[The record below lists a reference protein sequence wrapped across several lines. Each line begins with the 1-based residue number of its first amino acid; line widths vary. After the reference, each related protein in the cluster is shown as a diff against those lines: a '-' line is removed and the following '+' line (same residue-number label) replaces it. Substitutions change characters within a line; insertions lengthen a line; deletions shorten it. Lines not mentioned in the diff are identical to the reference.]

1 MNHPNINLAHF
12 AISAIFKN
20 AKNHKLFAD
29 NLLEVRKVKLGTE
42 IGGSCPTLMKISM
55 NQTGRLK
62 VAKSTVCVFLAVF
75 SAAGAVAPQIPDSKP
90 EIVILPPGVTSTEI
104 QQALDLLSESG
115 GEVVLPAGTIEVRQ
129 PIVLQRDHQTLRGS
143 GNATVLRLTDGAN
156 CPVIILG
163 EPFNNPQSA
172 VKGLRVSDLFIDG
185 NRSHQQRELWRL
197 QGEGLDIRNNGIT
210 VQYVSDSIVEHVTCA
225 RCRSGGLV
233 TTLGVRRLTVR
244 DLTAFDNEFDG
255 LACYQTEECLFTELY
270 LHDNPG
276 AGISL
281 DLAFNHNVISNA
293 VLAAN
298 DLGIFMRESCD
309 NQFHN
314 ISIRNSRHYGV
325 FMAHTELPTKG
336 GWRPV
341 PQTECAHNAFTNLI
355 ASHCGDAAFR
365 VNNTTCTNNI
375 IVQPQ
380 FQDNLHGGLSLAQP
394 NLVVVQ

>member
-1 MNHPNINLAHF
+1 
-12 AISAIFKN
+12 
-20 AKNHKLFAD
+20 
-29 NLLEVRKVKLGTE
+29 
-42 IGGSCPTLMKISM
+42 
-55 NQTGRLK
+55 LK
-62 VAKSTVCVFLAVF
+62 
-75 SAAGAVAPQIPDSKP
+75 PQI
-90 EIVILPPGVTSTEI
+90 VTLPSGVTSAEI
-104 QQALDLLSESG
+104 QQALDLLPESG
-115 GEVVLPAGTIEVRQ
+115 GEVVLPAGTFEVRQ

-143 GNATVLRLTDGAN
+143 GNATVLRLADGAN

-163 EPFNNPQSA
+163 EPVNHPQA
-172 VKGLRVSDLFIDG
+172 TVKDLRISDLFIDG
-185 NRSHQQRELWRL
+185 NRRQQQRELWRL
-197 QGEGLDIRNNGIT
+197 WGEGSEIRNNGIT
-210 VQYVSDSIVEHVTCA
+210 VQCVSDSILEHVTCA

-255 LACYQTEECLFTELY
+255 LACYQTEDCLFTELY

-314 ISIRNSRHYGV
+314 ISIHNSRHYGV
-325 FMAHTELPTKG
+325 FMAHAEQPTKG

-341 PQTECAHNAFTNLI
+341 PQTECAHNAFTNLV
-355 ASHCGDAAFR
+355 ASHCGNAAFR
-365 VNNTTCTNNI
+365 VNDTTCTNNV

-380 FQDNLHGGLSLAQP
+380 FKDNLQGGLSLAQP
-394 NLVVVQ
+394 NLVVVR